1 MRAKSS
7 STLMTEGPIW
17 KKIVSFAIPLFLGNL
32 FQQLYNTAD
41 SLIVG
46 NFLGSNALAAV
57 SSSGSLIF
65 LLVGFFN
72 GISVG
77 AGVVVAR
84 FYGAREIDKVQKA
97 IHTTIAFSI
106 VSGIALTAIG
116 LILAPQIL
124 ILMGTP
130 ENVLP
135 NSILYFRIYFLG
147 SLAFVLYNAFVGILQ
162 SVGDSKHPLI
172 YLIISSVINIIL
184 DLLFVGVFRF
194 GVGSAA
200 AATIISQFVSA
211 VLCLRH
217 LLRAPKDYRVH
228 LKKIRFHG
236 QMLRL
241 VISNGLPAGIQN
253 SIIALANVVVQSNIN
268 AFGEMA
274 VAGCGSYSKI
284 EGFGFLP
291 ITCFALALTTFISQN
306 LGAQKID
313 RAKKGAIFGILC
325 SVTIAE
331 IVGIIINILAP
342 VLIAAFNDAPQV
354 VAYGTQQAR
363 TVTLFY
369 FLLAFSH
376 CAAGIM
382 RGAGKATVP
391 MFVMMVCWCI
401 IRVTYITIVVK
412 VIPSISVI
420 FWAYPLTWC
429 LSSIVFLLFLLK
441 SNWLRTKA

>member
-1 MRAKSS
+1 
-7 STLMTEGPIW
+7 
-17 KKIVSFAIPLFLGNL
+17 
-32 FQQLYNTAD
+32 
-41 SLIVG
+41 
-46 NFLGSNALAAV
+46 
-57 SSSGSLIF
+57 
-65 LLVGFFN
+65 
-72 GISVG
+72 
-77 AGVVVAR
+77 
-84 FYGAREIDKVQKA
+84 
-97 IHTTIAFSI
+97 
-106 VSGIALTAIG
+106 
-116 LILAPQIL
+116 
-124 ILMGTP
+124 
-130 ENVLP
+130 
-135 NSILYFRIYFLG
+135 
-147 SLAFVLYNAFVGILQ
+147 
-162 SVGDSKHPLI
+162 
-172 YLIISSVINIIL
+172 
-184 DLLFVGVFRF
+184 
-194 GVGSAA
+194 
-200 AATIISQFVSA
+200 
-211 VLCLRH
+211 
-217 LLRAPKDYRVH
+217 
-228 LKKIRFHG
+228 
-236 QMLRL
+236 
-241 VISNGLPAGIQN
+241 
-253 SIIALANVVVQSNIN
+253 
-268 AFGEMA
+268 MA